1 MFHALMSPR
10 VRKDAVRLITE
21 YETFV
26 KDAPRAM
33 VLIETEI
40 EK

>member
-1 MFHALMSPR
+1 MFHPLTSPR
-10 VRKDAVRLITE
+10 VRKDAMKLITE

-33 VLIETEI
+33 VLIETEL